1 MKKRLT
7 PSIRFHGAF
16 TLIELL
22 VVIAIIAI
30 LASLLLPALA
40 RAKEQGNQ
48 TKCRNN
54 LKQLNLGMSMYLNDF
69 LDVYPADASRNTY
82 GFQPEDWI
90 YWRQNPVENYNG
102 TLETVDKSPVVIDLG
117 TKTTTNIF
125 RCPDDVIDTD
135 RMNIATAPEYWY
147 SYSMVGNGLD
157 GNNVN
162 QGLTSV
168 QEDVTGSGTPSWFPF
183 KNSQVLHPV
192 NIINFTEEDT
202 LPVTSPVDAPAQF
215 VANGMPAS
223 DSIIDDG
230 RMIPYGGP
238 TGGANYLGMRHD
250 LRGSKGFINVSYV
263 DGHVVLGSWKDA
275 TNVIHNTP
283 RK

>member
-1 MKKRLT
+1 MKKRTT
-7 PSIRFHGAF
+7 PTNRSKGAF

-30 LASLLLPALA
+30 LAALLLPALA
-40 RAKEQGNQ
+40 RAKEQSNQ

-90 YWRQNPVENYNG
+90 YWRSGPDVVNYNG
-102 TLETVDKSPVVIDLG
+102 VLETLDKSPVVMNLG
-117 TKTTTNIF
+117 TKTTTNLF
-125 RCPDDVIDTD
+125 RCPDDINDKD
-135 RMNIATAPEYWY
+135 RLNVVGDPYYWY

-157 GNNVN
+157 GNNIN

-168 QEDVTGSGTPSWFPF
+168 QEDVGNGVEWFPF
-183 KNSQVLHPV
+183 KNSQVNHPV
-192 NIINFTEEDT
+192 NIINFTEEDS
-202 LPVTSPVDAPAQF
+202 LPVTGPVDAPAQF
-215 VANGMPAS
+215 TANGMAAS
-223 DSIIDDG
+223 TSMIDDG

-250 LRGSKGFINVSYV
+250 LHGSKGFINISYV
-263 DGHVVLGSWKDA
+263 DNHVALGTWKVG
-275 TNVIHNTP
+275 TNVINNTP
-283 RK
+283 RM